1 MAAGSPSRL
10 LPSRLE
16 GDRLP
21 RVGQLVLRHPLL
33 IAQLYF
39 LVAGFQKA
47 TRGGK
52 SAKTGAGYKY
62 FSFCHLS

>member
-1 MAAGSPSRL
+1 VHGVGAHLNARTDFAENRRL
-10 LPSRLE
+10 LVNL
-16 GDRLP
+16 D
-21 RVGQLVLRHPLL
+21 
-33 IAQLYF
+33 I
-39 LVAGFQKA
+39 VAGFQKA